1 MSKSAART
9 RTPRGH
15 GPAESTSRYGGL
27 PGWVIAAASVG
38 ALFVLLPL
46 AAMVFRVNWADFG
59 ALVSSDAS
67 VAALLLSLRTSL
79 TATLLCVLFGVPMAL
94 VLARARFTGQRV
106 LRSLV
111 LLPLVLPPVV
121 GGIALLYTFGRR
133 GLLGQTLEVLGVQIA
148 FSTTA
153 VVLAQTFV
161 ALPFLV
167 LSLEGSL
174 RTVGTRYETVAATL
188 GAEHQKWQLTRVT
201 LPLVLP
207 ALASGAVL
215 SFARALGEF
224 GATLTFAGSL
234 QGVTRTLPLE
244 IYLQRE
250 TDPDAAVALSLVL
263 VLVAVVVVGLAHGA
277 GLPSPLRRFAP
288 RTRASVAGDDVS
300 EVSR

>member
-1 MSKSAART
+1 MRREDVRT
-9 RTPRGH
+9 LPRWVLV
-15 GPAESTSRYGGL
+15 PAG
-27 PGWVIAAASVG
+27 VG
-38 ALFVLLPL
+38 VAFIVLPL
-46 AAMVFRVNWADFG
+46 AAIVLRVDWAQFPT
-59 ALVSSDAS
+59 LVTSPSSQ
-67 VAALLLSLRTSL
+67 AALWLSLRTSAVS
-79 TATLLCVLFGVPMAL
+79 TVLCVLLGAPLAL
-94 VLARARFTGQRV
+94 VLARSRFPGQSL

-133 GLLGQTLEVLGVQIA
+133 GLLGETMELLGVQIA

-167 LSLEGSL
+167 VSLEGTL
-174 RTVGTRYETVAATL
+174 RTAGQRYETVAATL
-188 GAEHQKWQLTRVT
+188 GAPPTTVLRRVT

-207 ALASGAVL
+207 GLLSGAIL

-224 GATLTFAGSL
+224 GATITFAGSL
-234 QGVTRTLPLE
+234 QGTTRTLPLE

-263 VLVAVVVVGLAHGA
+263 VLVAVLVITLVRGTR
-277 GLPSPLRRFAP
+277 SPL
-288 RTRASVAGDDVS
+288 
-300 EVSR
+300 

>member
-1 MSKSAART
+1 MTSS
-9 RTPRGH
+9 TPRVSGRRDARAAA
-15 GPAESTSRYGGL
+15 GVNRRAPAVGVPPVGVPRWLVT
-27 PGWVIAAASVG
+27 IAAAG
-38 ALFVLLPL
+38 AVLVLVPL
-46 AAMVFRVNWADFG
+46 LAMLLRVDWADFVPLVTSESSLD
-59 ALVSSDAS
+59 ALA
-67 VAALLLSLRTSL
+67 LSLRTSL
-79 TATLLCVLFGVPMAL
+79 TATALCVVLGVPMAV
-94 VLARARFTGQRV
+94 VLARTDFPGQRI

-133 GLLGQTLEVLGVQIA
+133 GLLGQSFEALGITIA

-167 LSLEGSL
+167 LSMEGAL
-174 RTVGTRYETVAATL
+174 RTAGTRFETVGATL
-188 GAEHQKWQLTRVT
+188 GARPTTVLRRIT
-201 LPLVLP
+201 LPLILP
-207 ALASGAVL
+207 ALLSGAVL

-263 VLVAVVVVGLAHGA
+263 VVVAVVIVALAHRVGD
-277 GLPSPLRRFAP
+277 PLGRRGGEL
-288 RTRASVAGDDVS
+288 S
-300 EVSR
+300 

>member
-1 MSKSAART
+1 MATASSYA
-9 RTPRGH
+9 
-15 GPAESTSRYGGL
+15 GL
-27 PGWVIAAASVG
+27 PRWVFVPAAAG
-38 ALFVLLPL
+38 AVLVVLPL
-46 AAMVFRVNWADFG
+46 VAIVLRVPWPRFFS
-59 ALVSSDAS
+59 LVSSESS
-67 VAALLLSLRTSL
+67 VAALRLSLQTS
-79 TATLLCVLFGVPMAL
+79 AASTLGCVLFGVPMAL
-94 VLARARFTGQRV
+94 VLARTSFAGQR
-106 LRSLV
+106 LIRSLL

-133 GLLGQTLEVLGVQIA
+133 GLLGQSLEVLGVQIA

-167 LSLEGSL
+167 VSLEGTL
-174 RTVGTRYETVAATL
+174 RSVGQRYDAVAATL
-188 GAEHQKWQLTRVT
+188 GARPTTVLRRVT

-207 ALASGAVL
+207 GLLSAALL

-250 TDPDAAVALSLVL
+250 SDPDAALALSVVLLV
-263 VLVAVVVVGLAHGA
+263 VAMALVGLSRGWEH
-277 GLPSPLRRFAP
+277 RR
-288 RTRASVAGDDVS
+288 
-300 EVSR
+300 

>member
-1 MSKSAART
+1 VNEITGNTGNTAGLASGVPRWVAAV
-9 RTPRGH
+9 
-15 GPAESTSRYGGL
+15 AVVGGL
-27 PGWVIAAASVG
+27 
-38 ALFVLLPL
+38 FVVVPL
-46 AAMVFRVNWADFG
+46 VAMVVRVNWGEFIP
-59 ALVSSDAS
+59 LITSESS
-67 VAALLLSLRTSL
+67 VAALWLSLRTSL
-79 TATLLCVLFGVPMAL
+79 VATSLCILLGVPMAI
-94 VLARARFTGQRV
+94 VLARTRFWGQKI

-133 GLLGQTLEVLGVQIA
+133 GLLGQSFQLVGIDIA

-167 LSLEGSL
+167 LSLEGAL
-174 RTVGTRYETVAATL
+174 RTVGTRFEAVGATL
-188 GAEHQKWQLTRVT
+188 GAAPTTVLRRIT

-207 ALASGAVL
+207 ALLSGAVL

-263 VLVAVVVVGLAHGA
+263 VVVAVIVV
-277 GLPSPLRRFAP
+277 
-288 RTRASVAGDDVS
+288 SVAHQAGESSALRVRKPS
-300 EVSR
+300 